1 MDTNIIFKSLGQWIK
16 LYGKKLIGV
25 KTQIPSSW
33 PSGWGEWKDGAIII
47 EVNVE
52 GQSAKFKSI
61 SGDTGVA
68 DYTLSVGIYPDSFD
82 SLPQENFIRN
92 QVRRRLTSL
101 QKLEN

>member
-33 PSGWGEWKDGAIII
+33 GEWKDGAIII
-47 EVNVE
+47 DVNVDE
-52 GQSAKFKSI
+52 RTATFKSI
-61 SGDTGVA
+61 SGDTGEA
-68 DYTLSVGIYPDSFD
+68 DYSIFVGIYPDSFD

-92 QVRRRLTSL
+92 QVRQRLTSL
-101 QKLEN
+101 QKLEI